1 MINLICISGHYIGLI
16 INNHDQ
22 SFKMKPNKTW
32 PFPMAIFSHRV
43 TYRKWYLVVGTSGRH
58 EQSNNNIKIQSMA
71 SAFKVYFCVI
81 WDKNINTIHYSYIK
95 WWWLVN
101 LFMQNIYFN
110 FRSSIFNIFISII
123 IIFTIIIWTQKQ
135 CSIKTPCYIKVSDH
149 KILDSD
155 SCVWFV
161 TMVSVESWQ
170 CWLHLHKQF
179 WQRFVW

>member
-1 MINLICISGHYIGLI
+1 MYFWSLGLI

-58 EQSNNNIKIQSMA
+58 KQSNNNIKIQSMA
-71 SAFKVYFCVI
+71 SAFKVHFCVI
-81 WDKNINTIHYSYIK
+81 WDKNINTIHYSFIK

-110 FRSSIFNIFISII
+110 LRL
-123 IIFTIIIWTQKQ
+123 
-135 CSIKTPCYIKVSDH
+135 VSH
-149 KILDSD
+149 HHFHHHHLDSKRMLQSRLHATSKSLITKYLTVIHVFD
-155 SCVWFV
+155 LLQWF
-161 TMVSVESWQ
+161 
-170 CWLHLHKQF
+170 L
-179 WQRFVW
+179 